1 MNQNLSM
8 DAFLFCSLF
17 TLRTLDTAP
26 TDKNAKKHT
35 PDYCGNFTGTVT
47 DDSNITSPDW
57 PLADYPNSLD
67 CIINVLGKIVEPSL
81 K

>member
-1 MNQNLSM
+1 M

-26 TDKNAKKHT
+26 TDNNAKKYT
-35 PDYCGNFTGTVT
+35 PDYCGNFTGTVS
-47 DDSNITSPDW
+47 DDSNITSPGW

-67 CIINVLGKIVEPSL
+67 CVVNVLGKIVQVGNG
-81 K
+81 